1 LQDPETFK
9 PDRWYPSNPDAEKLK
24 ELYLPFSM
32 GKRNC
37 VGQNLA
43 MFEMKMVLAT
53 VFKSYRFE
61 LVSEV
66 DHDYFMTLKP
76 TNAHVRVHCA

>member
-1 LQDPETFK
+1 
-9 PDRWYPSNPDAEKLK
+9 
-24 ELYLPFSM
+24 M